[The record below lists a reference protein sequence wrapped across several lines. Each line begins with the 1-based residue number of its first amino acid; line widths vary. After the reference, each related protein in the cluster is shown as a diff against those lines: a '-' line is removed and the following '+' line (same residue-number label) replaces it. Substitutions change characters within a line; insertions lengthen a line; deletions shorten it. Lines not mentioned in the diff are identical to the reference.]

1 MAIMRWQTTRP
12 PSSWSRLLMLFT
24 AAGFAE
30 TMLYGQMAAFTPLYL
45 PHLGIA
51 AGDVPRWTGAI
62 VAVSSALGLPFL
74 PFWGALA
81 DRYGRQPL
89 IVRSFVAHLLAGVLA
104 SLAGNVWVFVAS
116 RALMSLA
123 LGNTG
128 LMMTTLGERVPR
140 GRLGLAFAVVNSA
153 PPLGA
158 FVGPLIGG
166 PVVDAWGFRAL
177 LALDVAMMLVVIL
190 ALTLGYRDAFTPPA
204 RSPIL
209 RMVGDSLR
217 LIGTSP
223 RLRTLFP
230 ALFLLFGGWMMAYTY
245 VPLAITSL
253 YSGDAPGR
261 AVGVVLGLGG
271 LTTLFCAPALG
282 SLADRYGH
290 WRLLFIGALVEIAL
304 WPVPALMPDL
314 ERFVIAWAVLSGVA
328 SGVFAVSFSVLSE
341 SVPAIARGRVM
352 TFAYLPVN
360 VGFIV
365 GPAVGSIVT
374 RSSVF
379 NVFPVAAVFT
389 ALGVGALAFA
399 YRQEIP
405 TVATLP
411 PDPVLAVSSLAE

>member
-1 MAIMRWQTTRP
+1 M
-12 PSSWSRLLMLFT
+12 
-24 AAGFAE
+24 
-30 TMLYGQMAAFTPLYL
+30 
-45 PHLGIA
+45 
-51 AGDVPRWTGAI
+51 
-62 VAVSSALGLPFL
+62 
-74 PFWGALA
+74 
-81 DRYGRQPL
+81 
-89 IVRSFVAHLLAGVLA
+89 AHLLACLLA
-104 SLAGNVWVFVAS
+104 LLAGNVWVFVAG

-128 LMMTTLGERVPR
+128 LMMTTLGDRVPP

-177 LALDVAMMLVVIL
+177 LALDVALMLVVIL
-190 ALTLGYRDAFTPPA
+190 ALILGYRDAFIPPA
-204 RSPIL
+204 RSPIM
-209 RMVGDSLR
+209 RMVSDSLR
-217 LIGTSP
+217 LIGNSP
-223 RLRTLFP
+223 RLCTLFP

-261 AVGVVLGLGG
+261 AVGVVLALGG
-271 LTTLFCAPALG
+271 FTTLFCAPALG

-290 WRLLFIGALVEIAL
+290 WRLLFIGALIEIAL

-314 ERFVIAWAVLSGVA
+314 ERFAIAWAVLSGVA
-328 SGVFAVSFSVLSE
+328 AGVFAVSFSVLSE
-341 SVPAIARGRVM
+341 SSPATARARVM

-365 GPAVGSIVT
+365 GPAVGSVAT

-379 NVFPVAAVFT
+379 TIFPVAAVFT
-389 ALGVGALAFA
+389 ALGIAALAFA
-399 YRQEIP
+399 YRQQIP
-405 TVATLP
+405 TGVAP
-411 PDPVLAVSSLAE
+411 PAEPVLAVESPAG

>member
-1 MAIMRWQTTRP
+1 MRWRDTRSA
-12 PSSWSRLLMLFT
+12 PSWLWLLTLFT

-30 TMLYGQMAAFTPLYL
+30 TMFYGQMAAFTPLYL
-45 PHLGIA
+45 PRLGIA
-51 AGDVPRWTGAI
+51 ADAIPRWTGAI

-81 DRYGRQPL
+81 DRYARQPL
-89 IVRSFVAHLLAGVLA
+89 IVRSFVAHLLAALLA
-104 SLAGNVWVFVAS
+104 LLAGNIWVFVAG

-128 LMMTTLGERVPR
+128 LMMTTLGERVPH
-140 GRLGLAFAVVNSA
+140 GRLGLAFAIMNSA

-158 FVGPLIGG
+158 FVGPLLGG

-177 LALDVAMMLVVIL
+177 LAIDMVMMLVVIL
-190 ALTLGYRDAFTPPA
+190 ALTFGYRDVFTPPE
-204 RSPIL
+204 RGPIL

-245 VPLAITSL
+245 VPLAIGAL

-261 AVGVVLGLGG
+261 AVGVVLGFGG
-271 LTTLFCAPALG
+271 LTTLLCAPALG
-282 SLADRYGH
+282 SLADRYGY
-290 WRLLFIGALVEIAL
+290 WRLLFIGALIEIAL
-304 WPVPALMPDL
+304 WPAPALMPDL
-314 ERFVIAWAVLSGVA
+314 VTFAIAWAVLNGVA

-341 SVPAIARGRVM
+341 SAPASVRGRVM

-365 GPAVGSIVT
+365 GPAVGSVLT

-379 NVFPVAAVFT
+379 SVFPVAAVFT
-389 ALGVGALAFA
+389 AFGVGALAFA
-399 YRQEIP
+399 ARQEIP
-405 TVATLP
+405 TVAALP
-411 PDPVLAVSSLAE
+411 LEPASAVPAPLE